1 MGGAHGA
8 IHVLITGND
17 AITSDNNKN
26 GACGDGISAYY

>member
-1 MGGAHGA
+1 MGGTHGA

-26 GACGDGISAYY
+26 GAWEME